1 MIQYLLEKLWKTSE
15 GVYLKKLIFSKFLI
29 LASNYYSSFICDLF
43 YKLCNDE
50 EKKSLS
56 TFINSNN
63 KTLDCIYKNNDFK
76 NNRIPSCLNKIVSN
90 NTLKMEKDEN
100 QNIKKEEE

>member
-1 MIQYLLEKLWKTSE
+1 M
-15 GVYLKKLIFSKFLI
+15 
-29 LASNYYSSFICDLF
+29 ASNYYSSFICDLF

-63 KTLDCIYKNNDFK
+63 KTLDNIYKNNDFK
-76 NNRIPSCLNKIVSN
+76 NNRIPLCLNK
-90 NTLKMEKDEN
+90 TLASWKLSIKDEDN
-100 QNIKKEEE
+100 KSSLINLFPGIFTKVTLFSQ